1 MRIVAGKYGSRS
13 LKSPKNE
20 ATRPTQDKIK
30 GAIFSSLG
38 NMFDGGN
45 FLDCYSGTGNMGLE
59 ALSRGMHHATLI
71 DNNKG
76 AISVIKENVK
86 SLKAEKE
93 TKVILG
99 NVFSILERLTLKYD
113 VVYIDPPYAKQE
125 NEKLMEKLDA
135 LNIVSEKGIVIIES
149 LKEEVWPEKM
159 AGFEKYK
166 EKCYGITRI
175 SYYRQGDIQ

>member
-13 LKSPKNE
+13 LKSPKND

-38 NMFDGGN
+38 NIFDGGN

-59 ALSRGMHHATLI
+59 AVSRGMDHATLV

-86 SLKAEKE
+86 KQ
-93 TKVILG
+93 
-99 NVFSILERLTLKYD
+99 RLFVEIFL
-113 VVYIDPPYAKQE
+113 
-125 NEKLMEKLDA
+125 L
-135 LNIVSEKGIVIIES
+135 
-149 LKEEVWPEKM
+149 
-159 AGFEKYK
+159 
-166 EKCYGITRI
+166 C
-175 SYYRQGDIQ
+175 

>member
-13 LKSPKNE
+13 LKSPKND

-38 NMFDGGN
+38 NLFDGGN

-59 ALSRGMHHATLI
+59 AVSRGMDHATLV

-76 AISVIKENVK
+76 AVSVIKENVK
-86 SLKAEKE
+86 SLKADKE
-93 TKVILG
+93 TKIICG
-99 NVFSILERLTLKYD
+99 NIFSVLERLTLKYD

-125 NEKLMEKLDA
+125 NEKLLQKQNLVKED
-135 LNIVSEKGIVIIES
+135 GIVVIES
-149 LKEEVWPEKM
+149 LQEEIWPEQM
-159 AGFEKYK
+159 ASFTKYK
-166 EKCYGITRI
+166 EKTYGITRI
-175 SYYRQGDIQ
+175 SYYRKENIK

>member
-13 LKSPKNE
+13 LKSPKND

-38 NMFDGGN
+38 NIFDGGN

-59 ALSRGMHHATLI
+59 AVSRGMDHATLV

-76 AISVIKENVK
+76 AISVIKN
-86 SLKAEKE
+86 LKADKE
-93 TKVILG
+93 TKIICG
-99 NVFSILERLTLKYD
+99 NIFTVLERLTLKYD

-125 NEKLMEKLDA
+125 NEKLIQKLDD
-135 LNIVSEKGIVIIES
+135 LDMVKLDGVIVVES
-149 LKEEVWPEKM
+149 LEEEVWPERI
-159 AGFEKYK
+159 ASFTKYK
-166 EKCYGITRI
+166 EKTYGITRI
-175 SYYRQGDIQ
+175 SYYQKEENE

>member
-13 LKSPKNE
+13 LKSPKND

-38 NMFDGGN
+38 NLFDGGN

-59 ALSRGMHHATLI
+59 AVSRGMDHATLV

-76 AISVIKENVK
+76 AVSVIKENVK
-86 SLKAEKE
+86 SLKADKE
-93 TKVILG
+93 TKIICG
-99 NVFSILERLTLKYD
+99 NIFSVLERLTLKYD

-125 NEKLMEKLDA
+125 NEKLLQKLDEQ
-135 LNIVSEKGIVIIES
+135 IVVIES
-149 LKEEVWPEKM
+149 LQEEIWPEQM
-159 AGFEKYK
+159 ASFTKYK
-166 EKCYGITRI
+166 EKTYGITRI
-175 SYYRQGDIQ
+175 SYYRKENIK

>member
-13 LKSPKNE
+13 LKSPKND

-38 NMFDGGN
+38 NIFDGGN

-59 ALSRGMHHATLI
+59 AVSRGMDHATLV

-86 SLKAEKE
+86 NLKADKE
-93 TKVILG
+93 TKIICG
-99 NVFSILERLTLKYD
+99 NIFTVLERLTLKYD

-125 NEKLMEKLDA
+125 NEKLIQKLDD
-135 LNIVSEKGIVIIES
+135 LDMVKLDGSLLLQNIKKRHTVLRVFLIIKKRRMSNENS
-149 LKEEVWPEKM
+149 SILWN
-159 AGFEKYK
+159 
-166 EKCYGITRI
+166 I
-175 SYYRQGDIQ
+175 

>member
-13 LKSPKNE
+13 LKSPKND

-38 NMFDGGN
+38 NLFYGGN

-59 ALSRGMHHATLI
+59 AVSRGMDHATLV

-76 AISVIKENVK
+76 AVSVIKENVK
-86 SLKAEKE
+86 SLKADKE
-93 TKVILG
+93 TKIICG
-99 NVFSILERLTLKYD
+99 NIFSVLERLTLKYD

-125 NEKLMEKLDA
+125 NEKLLQKLDEQN
-135 LNIVSEKGIVIIES
+135 LVKEDGIVVIES
-149 LKEEVWPEKM
+149 LQEEIWPEQM
-159 AGFEKYK
+159 ASFTKYK
-166 EKCYGITRI
+166 EKTYGITRI
-175 SYYRQGDIQ
+175 SYYRRENIK